1 MDHCSC
7 ARGRKRRDALAR
19 NDDGMNY
26 YWVNDVFIWRSL
38 TDVSQQIT
46 AERAL
51 STPPRTPKLLAVPG
65 GGWKTYEDIRP
76 EAIIVHITERQRQ
89 KER

>member
-26 YWVNDVFIWRSL
+26 WVNDVFI
-38 TDVSQQIT
+38 
-46 AERAL
+46 
-51 STPPRTPKLLAVPG
+51 
-65 GGWKTYEDIRP
+65 
-76 EAIIVHITERQRQ
+76 
-89 KER
+89 

>member
-26 YWVNDVFIWRSL
+26 YGVDDVFI
-38 TDVSQQIT
+38 
-46 AERAL
+46 
-51 STPPRTPKLLAVPG
+51 
-65 GGWKTYEDIRP
+65 
-76 EAIIVHITERQRQ
+76 
-89 KER
+89 